1 MVLNE
6 AIQQMEPETEVTG
19 VDEANEMRY
28 KEADEIGAGES
39 EGPSSTTQTALEET
53 TTLNLRGDDLHVQQ
67 RRGKSK

>member
-19 VDEANEMRY
+19 VDEANEMGY
-28 KEADEIGAGES
+28 KEADEIGAGGS
-39 EGPSSTTQTALEET
+39 EGPSSTTQTSLEET

-67 RRGKSK
+67 GRGKSK